1 MGVRRAMEMVLTE
14 ANKGTGPLYTF
25 GPLIHNHQVFDLLA
39 SKGIRPVDDLNALKS
54 GTIIIRAHGI
64 PPQDRRAIRETGL
77 KIVDATCPKVAR
89 VQAIIRYH
97 TKKGSTAIIVG
108 NKGHAEV
115 VGLLGYS
122 EGPAHVI
129 QTVDD
134 VSELPDLD
142 QVFVVAQTTQNEQ
155 NYLEV
160 VNALKERFPE
170 LQIFHTICDATYH
183 RQQEVRSFS
192 GQVDAMVV
200 VGGFHS
206 GNTLRLAQVSK
217 AAKIP
222 TFHIET
228 EKDLDKTALSGM
240 KVIGVTAGASTPN
253 WMIKKVVSEIEGI
266 KGRRDPP
273 FYNWLKKG
281 IKLLM
286 ANDVIVASGAL
297 CLAYAAAVLSEK
309 PTGPIFPVLAFLYVY
324 AMHVLNRFL
333 DKGAGAYNDPE
344 RAAFLKKHRVLLII
358 TGIGAIAAALTL
370 SCFVGLPTFV
380 ALCGLNIL
388 GIAYSLPL
396 VPESVRHKS
405 TYYKIKDIPGS
416 RSLSEAL
423 AWVAVIIL
431 LPLLTLKH
439 IDWPAIIV
447 AGLAVFSMSYTRAI
461 LFDIFQVQG
470 DLIVGTE
477 TLPITLGE
485 RKTLTLVKLILIA
498 TAFILVGSPILGLVS
513 PFSYLVLLPVLSL
526 ALCLLAY
533 ERRWLYPGATLEVLV
548 EGNFFLAGFLALIWQ
563 AF

>member
-97 TKKGSTAIIVG
+97 TRKGSTAIIVG

-192 GQVDAMVV
+192 GQVDATVV

-206 GNTLRLAQVSK
+206 GNTLRLAQQDSAVRDEGYRCDSRR
-217 AAKIP
+217 IHP
-222 TFHIET
+222 Q
-228 EKDLDKTALSGM
+228 LD
-240 KVIGVTAGASTPN
+240 
-253 WMIKKVVSEIEGI
+253 
-266 KGRRDPP
+266 D
-273 FYNWLKKG
+273 
-281 IKLLM
+281 
-286 ANDVIVASGAL
+286 
-297 CLAYAAAVLSEK
+297 
-309 PTGPIFPVLAFLYVY
+309 
-324 AMHVLNRFL
+324 
-333 DKGAGAYNDPE
+333 
-344 RAAFLKKHRVLLII
+344 
-358 TGIGAIAAALTL
+358 
-370 SCFVGLPTFV
+370 
-380 ALCGLNIL
+380 
-388 GIAYSLPL
+388 
-396 VPESVRHKS
+396 
-405 TYYKIKDIPGS
+405 
-416 RSLSEAL
+416 
-423 AWVAVIIL
+423 
-431 LPLLTLKH
+431 
-439 IDWPAIIV
+439 
-447 AGLAVFSMSYTRAI
+447 
-461 LFDIFQVQG
+461 
-470 DLIVGTE
+470 
-477 TLPITLGE
+477 
-485 RKTLTLVKLILIA
+485 
-498 TAFILVGSPILGLVS
+498 
-513 PFSYLVLLPVLSL
+513 
-526 ALCLLAY
+526 
-533 ERRWLYPGATLEVLV
+533 
-548 EGNFFLAGFLALIWQ
+548 
-563 AF
+563 